1 MDQSSFVSRW
11 GWSSIR
17 RVFRNVKIR
26 KSVPTT
32 FFLHI
37 AKTGGTSLT
46 ASLSTIF
53 KKYGINVYAMG
64 DLTEENLLIINDIG
78 KTAFIAGHWGHN
90 TFRSIP
96 KNAFKFTVLRD
107 PRDQTVSNYLH
118 ICRNNTEMSNKAR
131 ELGFSKF
138 IKAYPYFAIFQSG
151 SLLLPIRSCPI
162 DYNDI
167 VALGDGY
174 FDEILS
180 RFEFVG
186 CLEYAD
192 DLAICLP
199 RALGFSE
206 PLTFVRANRAK
217 DYGVSQE
224 VIDALQHEYDDLSRS
239 PELGQLI
246 AAERRV
252 YEKAAMLAH
261 RRSGAL
267 EEAREEVRRSNFG
280 SSQRGS
286 VTLHF
291 EAEDPRIRTEVGEK
305 LGQVIR
311 VNSQQGCAL
320 FGPYVDLGMGRYTA
334 AVQLIGERRGGVHLN
349 MSAECGERILAD
361 RRIDLRTLE
370 TDTLEISADLSRPF
384 SECEVRVICDG
395 DVKVTI
401 GAVTIRYEEQTRNGA
416 VFRPKRRRRIRQAA
430 VQVGSGPK
438 GARLD
443 GRQREGK

>member
-1 MDQSSFVSRW
+1 MTENSMDQSSFLSRW
-11 GWSSIR
+11 GLSSIR
-17 RVFRNVKIR
+17 RVFHNVKTR

-37 AKTGGTSLT
+37 GKTGGTSLT
-46 ASLSTIF
+46 ASLSRIF
-53 KKYGINVYAMG
+53 NKYGINVYAG
-64 DLTEENLLIINDIG
+64 DLTEDNLSIIKDLG
-78 KTAFIAGHWGHN
+78 KKAFIAGHWDHN

-96 KNAFKFTVLRD
+96 TNAFKLTILRD
-107 PRDQTVSNYLH
+107 PRDQAVSNYLQ
-118 ICRNNTEMSNKAR
+118 ICRDNTEISNKAR
-131 ELGFSKF
+131 ELGLCKF
-138 IKAYPYFAIFQSG
+138 MKAYPYFAVFQII
-151 SLLLPIRSCPI
+151 SLLLTIRSDPI
-162 DYNDI
+162 DHDDI
-167 VALGDGY
+167 VALEDGY
-174 FDEILS
+174 FDEILAK
-180 RFEFVG
+180 FEFVG

-217 DYGVSQE
+217 DYGVAQE

-252 YEKAAMLAH
+252 YEKAVMLVH
-261 RRSGAL
+261 LRSGAL
-267 EEAREEVRRSNFG
+267 DEARRSNFC
-280 SSQRGS
+280 SSQRGA

-291 EAEDPRIRTEVGEK
+291 EAADPRIRTEVGEK

-311 VNSQQGCAL
+311 VSSQQGCAL

-334 AVQLIGERRGGVHLN
+334 AVQLVGERRGWVHLN
-349 MSAECGERILAD
+349 MSAECGERILAG

-401 GAVTIRYEEQTRNGA
+401 GAVTIRCEEQTRSSA

-430 VQVGSGPK
+430 IQAGSGPK
-438 GARLD
+438 
-443 GRQREGK
+443 